1 MEEEAP
7 PKYETIV
14 AMNDAQDQVVRG
26 WDDQIRNACRFC
38 MILSM
43 STILV
48 ASPLVIVVFVV
59 LLTFRANA

>member
-1 MEEEAP
+1 MEEDAP

-14 AMNDAQDQVVRG
+14 AINDAQDRVVR
-26 WDDQIRNACRFC
+26 WDDQIKNACRFC
-38 MILSM
+38 IILSM

-59 LLTFRANA
+59 LLTFRANT